1 MLDCAKER
9 TNSTLHCLKDKLD
22 NLEGLV
28 NNNSVVAR
36 SLTSTH
42 TSVDSE
48 TSLNNELGRGSSD
61 RYPQH
66 DTSPVKII
74 SSKYRPVRRI
84 SKPTQEVQQPPRTSV
99 PSCTFASKPH
109 HQTCPERTEQ
119 PKQGHTVAGFSTST
133 DVWCQQLSLVVPC
146 VGSHSM
152 RGQAASS
159 EWQTQ

>member
-119 PKQGHTVAGFSTST
+119 PKQGHTDNDSERLDDLMNSIQRLKEEKLAQIE
-133 DVWCQQLSLVVPC
+133 C
-146 VGSHSM
+146 
-152 RGQAASS
+152 SS
-159 EWQTQ
+159 PLTKLCNE

>member
-119 PKQGHTVAGFSTST
+119 PKQGHTASFWLAPLHLRSNLK
-133 DVWCQQLSLVVPC
+133 LSAK
-146 VGSHSM
+146 SRSM
-152 RGQAASS
+152 MVTGGM
-159 EWQTQ
+159 